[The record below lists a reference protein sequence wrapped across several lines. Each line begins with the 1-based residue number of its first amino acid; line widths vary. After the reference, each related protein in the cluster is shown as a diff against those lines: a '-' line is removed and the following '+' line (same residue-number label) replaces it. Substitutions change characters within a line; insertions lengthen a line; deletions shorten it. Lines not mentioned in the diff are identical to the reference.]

1 MCFFA
6 SAALRGIVRSVGEAT
21 TNARQ

>member
-6 SAALRGIVRSVGEAT
+6 SGALRGIVRGVGEAT